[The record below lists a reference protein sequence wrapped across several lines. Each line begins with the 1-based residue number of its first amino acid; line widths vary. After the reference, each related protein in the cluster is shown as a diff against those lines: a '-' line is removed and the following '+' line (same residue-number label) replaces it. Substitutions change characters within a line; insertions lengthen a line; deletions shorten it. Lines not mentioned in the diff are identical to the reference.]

1 MSGVSF
7 WLASSWAILTG
18 LPNVKVVISR
28 EGRRAAS
35 ARTSLLAHISHSL
48 RRRNMDTRKD

>member
-7 WLASSWAILTG
+7 LLASSWAILTR
-18 LPNVKVVISR
+18 LPNVKVVTSR

-48 RRRNMDTRKD
+48 RRRNMDT